1 MGEQSLK
8 VKEELKSSESEK
20 IKNIELKFK
29 VNNNLDNKK
38 MELEDLDN
46 EIEKQKE
53 IIKYIEFTE
62 DKIFNKEEIISAFDK
77 KINLL
82 KEEELNLVRLCDKL
96 SDELE
101 KLKGGKV
108 LELSKEIEGKL
119 KNRDISIKYGM
130 EWLKQNGFSYEKNIE
145 IINSYKI

>member
-1 MGEQSLK
+1 
-8 VKEELKSSESEK
+8 
-20 IKNIELKFK
+20 
-29 VNNNLDNKK
+29 

-145 IINSYKI
+145 IIKRNPFIPYSLIMNEKDIKSLEKEPLDVWC

>member
-1 MGEQSLK
+1 
-8 VKEELKSSESEK
+8 
-20 IKNIELKFK
+20 
-29 VNNNLDNKK
+29 

-119 KNRDISIKYGM
+119 KNRDISI
-130 EWLKQNGFSYEKNIE
+130 EWNGLSKMAFLMK
-145 IINSYKI
+145 KI